1 VLSAS
6 FKELK
11 IMFKV
16 TPNPPDTDPVSPYES
31 PDSNKLNDAAERA
44 LNHHFPPADPK
55 PPKRN
60 GQLFSVCPGIN
71 PETLLANAS
80 EDLLSISAIAA
91 NLADDVDGS
100 RRSVALALS
109 RMADGVHL
117 LVERMLDHLDEPE
130 MAAILARKQSRVS

>member
-1 VLSAS
+1 
-6 FKELK
+6 
-11 IMFKV
+11 MFKV

-31 PDSNKLNDAAERA
+31 PDSNKLNEAAERA
-44 LNHHFPPADPK
+44 LDHHFPPADPK

-60 GQLFSVCPGIN
+60 GQLFSVCSGIH

-117 LVERMLDHLDEPE
+117 LVERTLDHLDEPE
-130 MAAILARKQSRVS
+130 MAAIFAKLQNRVS

>member
-1 VLSAS
+1 
-6 FKELK
+6 
-11 IMFKV
+11 MFKV
-16 TPNPPDTDPVSPYES
+16 TPNPPETDPASPYES
-31 PDSNKLNDAAERA
+31 LDSKKLHEAAERA
-44 LNHHFPPADPK
+44 LDHHFPPADPK

-109 RMADGVHL
+109 RMADGVYL

-130 MAAILARKQSRVS
+130 MAAIFAKQQSHVI

>member
-1 VLSAS
+1 
-6 FKELK
+6 
-11 IMFKV
+11 MFKV

-31 PDSNKLNDAAERA
+31 PDSNKLNEAAERA
-44 LNHHFPPADPK
+44 LGHHFPPADPK

-60 GQLFSVCPGIN
+60 GQLFRVCPDIN

-117 LVERMLDHLDEPE
+117 MVERTLDHLDEPE
-130 MAAILARKQSRVS
+130 MAAILAKQS